1 MRLLLKIL
9 KLTLIVIVSLGVL
22 AVLGLFI
29 YTRDSYGPLEA
40 MTEEINTLNL
50 DGIEII
56 DDFDQISYFVD
67 QPKKNIVMVPGGK
80 VKPESYQY
88 LAVKLALS
96 GYDVTIVKTVFN
108 LAIITP
114 NYGAR
119 FLKDGIENVVIGHSL
134 GGTVASMF
142 SQNDDRVSDIIF
154 LASYPI
160 SDVSDKNVLIITGEF
175 DTVLDIND
183 VNKSVSLLPD
193 NVVMYEIAGGN
204 HGQFGWY
211 GPQSGDGDATID
223 TKTQQDIIITQV
235 IDFID

>member
-1 MRLLLKIL
+1 MKLLLKTL
-9 KLTLIVIVSLGVL
+9 KITFIVILSIFVL
-22 AVLGLFI
+22 SILGLFI
-29 YTRDSYGPLEA
+29 YTRDSYEPLEA
-40 MTEEINTLNL
+40 MTDEIDTLDLAN
-50 DGIEII
+50 IQVIN
-56 DDFDQISYFVD
+56 DFDQISYFVE
-67 QPKKNIVMVPGGK
+67 QPKKNIVIVPGGK

-96 GYDVTIVKTVFN
+96 SYDVTIVKTVFN

-142 SQNDDRVSDIIF
+142 SHNDDRVSDIIL

-160 SDVSDKNVLIITGEF
+160 SDVSDKNVLLITGQF
-175 DTVLDIND
+175 DTVLDIDD
-183 VNKSVSLLPD
+183 VNQSASLLPD
-193 NVVMYEIAGGN
+193 DVIMYEITGGN
-204 HGQFGWY
+204 HAQFGWY
-211 GPQSGDGDATID
+211 GPQYLDGEASID
-223 TKTQQDIIITQV
+223 TKTQQDIIVDQI